1 MERYISRPSQ
11 YPSTDAR
18 NRSRVRLPI
27 LRWSSKP
34 RSSEKIVD
42 SFVGRSQPAASVDS
56 RVLPISREP
65 PFFLYRMSY
74 LWYTWL
80 GCLTA
85 ILVGLLVSWITGPNK
100 RTPGDEK
107 LYTPVIRG
115 LLRDSVAIAAKRQQ
129 VRPGRASRSRY
140 RSFSPFSPYFQ
151 EGVVTELEKMDGS
164 CRATTA

>member
-1 MERYISRPSQ
+1 
-11 YPSTDAR
+11 
-18 NRSRVRLPI
+18 
-27 LRWSSKP
+27 
-34 RSSEKIVD
+34 
-42 SFVGRSQPAASVDS
+42 
-56 RVLPISREP
+56 
-65 PFFLYRMSY
+65 MSY

-107 LYTPVIRG
+107 LYTPVIHG

-129 VRPGRASRSRY
+129 VRPGRASPTRY
-140 RSFSPFSPYFQ
+140 TSFSPFSPYFQ

-164 CRATTA
+164 CRRMDTASSRI